1 MLSSPDLNGDA
12 VAEILL
18 RLPSPSV
25 LRCRAICRAWCA
37 ISSNPGFV
45 AAHAY
50 PPPPRA
56 HRGSINL
63 PLHPRVGPPNLRP
76 AGGFRTRP
84 RPLISNP
91 RVLGPDPP
99 DCHPWLLLFGRDS
112 FYGTDHL
119 VCNPVTR
126 QWTAVPPLCARL
138 MTRLCG
144 FYLHGPSGEHRLLFL
159 ANDDDYGGR
168 GTSVSHYVR
177 SLEAGETRRLGPA
190 AATVNVFSQIYHKY
204 LDYHGKLHWL
214 RHPEVGRTNKIV
226 VFDTVSEALRRT
238 SQPPLMMNRYDE
250 PSLLEMDGM
259 VAMAAILHGSQHMDL
274 WVLEDYGSDEKWTRR
289 HRIDLPPAFSRARWA
304 MSAGV
309 VGRNSNLI
317 LLGDS
322 SSGSLGL
329 YDLTEK
335 RVLKQVQIVL

>member
-1 MLSSPDLNGDA
+1 MTAQAIQSTMSSSPDLNGDA

-25 LRCRAICRAWCA
+25 LRCRAICRAWWNCPPAPETRRGTRNPSNSDIMTAVA
-37 ISSNPGFV
+37 IEGAEGRPV
-45 AAHAY
+45 ALAGSAHG
-50 PPPPRA
+50 
-56 HRGSINL
+56 RGG
-63 PLHPRVGPPNLRP
+63 RGGDRRGRP
-76 AGGFRTRP
+76 ATLAARGRQGKVGEGRGQR
-84 RPLISNP
+84 L
-91 RVLGPDPP
+91 VLVALAGEWWDPP
-99 DCHPWLLLFGRDS
+99 DCHPLLLLFERDS

-214 RHPEVGRTNKIV
+214 RHPEVGRTDKIL

-274 WVLEDYGSDEKWTRR
+274 WDSLER
-289 HRIDLPPAFSRARWA
+289 HAFFDIQKPR
-304 MSAGV
+304 
-309 VGRNSNLI
+309 
-317 LLGDS
+317 
-322 SSGSLGL
+322 
-329 YDLTEK
+329 TPTC
-335 RVLKQVQIVL
+335 

>member
-1 MLSSPDLNGDA
+1 MSSSPDLNGDA

-25 LRCRAICRAWCA
+25 LRCRAICRAWRA

-50 PPPPRA
+50 LPPPRA
-56 HRGSINL
+56 H
-63 PLHPRVGPPNLRP
+63 H
-76 AGGFRTRP
+76 
-84 RPLISNP
+84 
-91 RVLGPDPP
+91 PP
-99 DCHPWLLLFGRDS
+99 DCHPLLLLFERDS

-214 RHPEVGRTNKIV
+214 RHPEVGRTDKIL

-289 HRIDLPPAFSRARWA
+289 HRI
-304 MSAGV
+304 AG
-309 VGRNSNLI
+309 L
-317 LLGDS
+317 
-322 SSGSLGL
+322 
-329 YDLTEK
+329 
-335 RVLKQVQIVL
+335 

>member
-1 MLSSPDLNGDA
+1 MTAPAIQSTMLSSPDLNGDA

-56 HRGSINL
+56 H
-63 PLHPRVGPPNLRP
+63 H
-76 AGGFRTRP
+76 
-84 RPLISNP
+84 
-91 RVLGPDPP
+91 PP